1 MYNYNNYN
9 SYNDFNYRP
18 KRKKNKAFTYI
29 AIVLVTSIISSVT
42 VGGILYGKF
51 TKALEEAELATL
63 SKAEALTQIAIE
75 SAADENLQ
83 TIRKD
88 LDAIS
93 GTDSG
98 LSNTVLS
105 TALVKGST
113 VTSIAKKAGP
123 SIVGIRM
130 TVAGTRRNFYGISNT
145 SVGEGSGIIISKD
158 GYVMTNYHVVSYADP
173 KRGQS
178 RNTVLEVFLPDG
190 REAEAEFVGG
200 DADTDLAVV
209 RINLTNLPVAEL
221 GKSSDLEVGE
231 LAVAIGNPLGMEFA
245 GSVTAGVISA
255 LNRTVN
261 MGDKTMNL
269 IQTDAAINEG
279 NSGGAL
285 LNSQGQVI
293 GINSAKIAAS
303 GVEGLGFAI
312 PIDDARPIINQ
323 LITHGYVKGRAF
335 IGISGIEITSAYSFL
350 YDLPKGIYVTGV
362 VSGSGA
368 EKAGIRKGDVLI
380 SLDGKTLESL
390 ADMEAIKKAH
400 KPGDTVKAVISRN
413 GTKVTLDMTF
423 SEEK

>member
-1 MYNYNNYN
+1 MYNYNNF
-9 SYNDFNYRP
+9 NDFNYRP
-18 KRKKNKAFTYI
+18 KRKRSKAFTYI
-29 AIVLVTSIISSVT
+29 AIVLVTALISSVS
-42 VGGILYGKF
+42 VGGVLYGKF
-51 TKALEEAELATL
+51 TKALEDVEMNTL
-63 SKAEALTQIAIE
+63 SKAETLTKMAIE

-83 TIRKD
+83 SIRRD
-88 LDAIS
+88 LEKVS
-93 GTDSG
+93 GTD
-98 LSNTVLS
+98 LSLANNSLS
-105 TALVKGST
+105 TALIRGSD
-113 VTSIAKKAGP
+113 VTTIAKKAGP

-130 TVAGTRRNFYGISNT
+130 TVAGSRRNIYGISNT

-173 KRGQS
+173 RSGQS

-200 DADTDLAVV
+200 DSDTDLAVI
-209 RINLTNLPVAEL
+209 RISLANLPVAEL
-221 GKSSDLEVGE
+221 GNSAELEVGE

-285 LNSQGQVI
+285 LNSRGQVI

-312 PIDDARPIINQ
+312 PIDDAQPIINQ
-323 LITHGYVKGRAF
+323 LISHGYVKGRAF
-335 IGISGIEITSAYSFL
+335 IGISGTEITSAYSFL
-350 YDLPKGIYVTGV
+350 YDLPQGIYVTNV

-368 EKAGIRKGDVLI
+368 EKAGIRRGDVLI
-380 SLDGKTLESL
+380 SLDGKTLETL
-390 ADMEAIKKAH
+390 ADMEAIKKGH
-400 KPGDTVKAVISRN
+400 KPGDTVKAVINRS
-413 GTKVTLDMTF
+413 GTKLTLDMTF

>member
-1 MYNYNNYN
+1 MYNYNNF
-9 SYNDFNYRP
+9 NDFNYRP
-18 KRKKNKAFTYI
+18 KRKRSKAFTYI
-29 AIVLVTSIISSVT
+29 AIVLVTALISSVS
-42 VGGILYGKF
+42 VGGVLYGKF
-51 TKALEEAELATL
+51 TKALEDVEMNTL
-63 SKAEALTQIAIE
+63 SKAETLTQMAIE

-83 TIRKD
+83 SIRRD
-88 LDAIS
+88 LEKVS
-93 GTDSG
+93 GTD
-98 LSNTVLS
+98 LSLANNSLS
-105 TALVKGST
+105 TALIRGSD
-113 VTSIAKKAGP
+113 VTTIAKKAGP

-130 TVAGTRRNFYGISNT
+130 TVAGSRRNIYGISNT

-173 KRGQS
+173 RSGQS

-200 DADTDLAVV
+200 DSDTDLAVI
-209 RINLTNLPVAEL
+209 RISLANLPVAEL
-221 GKSSDLEVGE
+221 GNSAELEVGE

-285 LNSQGQVI
+285 LNSRGQVI

-312 PIDDARPIINQ
+312 PIDDAQPIINQ
-323 LITHGYVKGRAF
+323 LISHGYVKGRAF
-335 IGISGIEITSAYSFL
+335 IGISGMEITSAYSFL
-350 YDLPKGIYVTGV
+350 YDLPQGIYITNV

-368 EKAGIRKGDVLI
+368 EKAGIRRGDVLI
-380 SLDGKTLESL
+380 SLDGKTLETL

-400 KPGDTVKAVISRN
+400 KPGDTVKAVINRS
-413 GTKVTLDMTF
+413 GTKLTLDMTF